1 MIACGKGFRM
11 RFGKKSIAVVASIT
25 AAAALLARLVPVAL
39 ADNGGGGSGEGCGGD
54 HGGPSQTADVHWIYK
69 DSWPATLDGM
79 KSALSDANVTLS
91 SDLSD
96 GANEYVDMNKTLSDA
111 IDECRRSYTGEGNAD
126 CRMVAVGYARLGNGA
141 RPDRP
146 PGYAADLNLL
156 DPTDWTVQHVWCAGR
171 QVK

>member
-1 MIACGKGFRM
+1 MLMVRSEPGGRPSGLRVCFSSRA
-11 RFGKKSIAVVASIT
+11 
-25 AAAALLARLVPVAL
+25 P
-39 ADNGGGGSGEGCGGD
+39 GGGGLWSPRLPLSRRGACDCMWERI
-54 HGGPSQTADVHWIYK
+54 SYEDVHWIYK

-146 PGYAADLNLL
+146 PPGYAADLNLL